1 MVGVGHKQ
9 SFHGETVYAEMLI
22 ESEKIL
28 TSMKKV
34 GWIDIQTDIVS
45 MSTMVYTEDLATCR
59 WFHNVSSFFPILS
72 WISWMLSPFH
82 KQCLFF
88 DDQ

>member
-1 MVGVGHKQ
+1 
-9 SFHGETVYAEMLI
+9 MLI